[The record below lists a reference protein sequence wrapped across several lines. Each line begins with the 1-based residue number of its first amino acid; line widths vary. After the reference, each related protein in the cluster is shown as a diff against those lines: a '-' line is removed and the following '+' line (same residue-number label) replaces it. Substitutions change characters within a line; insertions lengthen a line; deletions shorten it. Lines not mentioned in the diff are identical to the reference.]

1 MYYQPQHSCSYM
13 YVEERVRTQR
23 QWGWVSLVL
32 PQQPPFLILWIS
44 PSNLVQIQRRAR
56 KWFINKLM
64 ELFLII
70 THGRYISKSSNVT
83 LYMQTFA
90 VQIAIYILGIYKGHH
105 HPLTLA
111 HFHLTCRIKEQ
122 NICRVVRVNN
132 LVITVS
138 LQSHCSTVQS
148 VRYVVGFKGGKGNYC
163 SCLLCI
169 YISKWFWGVSRQM
182 GFSEIRSSGLN
193 SLSLLRK
200 WHQWLMYC
208 IFKWCLCH
216 SSLFFLQSLQ
226 SWRIKSN

>member
-1 MYYQPQHSCSYM
+1 M

-44 PSNLVQIQRRAR
+44 PSNLVQIQWRAR

-70 THGRYISKSSNVT
+70 IHGRYISKSSNVT

-111 HFHLTCRIKEQ
+111 HFHLTRRIKEQ

-132 LVITVS
+132 LVFTVS

-148 VRYVVGFKGGKGNYC
+148 VWYVVGFKGGKGNYC

-169 YISKWFWGVSRQM
+169 YISKCFLG
-182 GFSEIRSSGLN
+182 GFLGKWALVKFGHQVWTACHCSENDTSDWCTVF
-193 SLSLLRK
+193 LSDA
-200 WHQWLMYC
+200 YATA
-208 IFKWCLCH
+208 
-216 SSLFFLQSLQ
+216 LFSSLQ